1 MTNEISVP
9 PVKRP
14 RLYFIDIAR
23 SFAIL
28 LMLEGHFIDHTLG
41 EQFRSPDPHFVNPDF
56 LVYDIW
62 HIIRGYT
69 SPMFLTMTGMVF
81 VYLLYGSNEKPFREN
96 KRITKGF
103 KRVLELLFWG
113 YLLNPRS
120 FHILQCIAFGI
131 LGLLLVYG
139 LYKLIK
145 IIPLWVYYFILS
157 ALIFSC
163 YAPLSEIKLD
173 GEKIPWPYGWP
184 DFIQNMI
191 HAPGGR
197 SLFPLAPSL
206 GYTFFGAGVGV
217 VLHSAWINKTKWNIP
232 LFLLSIGLSFT
243 FFPTEILTFTD
254 TLGGYFGLDFEY
266 LVLSNWL
273 FETMGVVFIVLSLLS
288 TFERLVTI
296 KENLFIRIGQN
307 TLSIFIIHMM
317 LLYGAVIKIG
327 IGTFFSRSHNALNPY
342 EAGIGAGLF
351 IALFVVMIYYIVP
364 LSTWFDRMLDIIIPI
379 RKRIN
384 K

>member
-1 MTNEISVP
+1 MAQEISVP

-81 VYLLYGSNEKPFREN
+81 VYLLYGANSKPFRDN
-96 KRITKGF
+96 NRVTKGF
-103 KRVLELLFWG
+103 KRVIELLFWG

-145 IIPLWVYYFILS
+145 VIPLWVYYFVIS

-184 DFIQNMI
+184 NFIQNMI

-217 VLHSAWINKTKWNIP
+217 VLHSVWINKSKWNIP
-232 LFLLSIGLSFT
+232 LFLLTIGLSFT
-243 FFPTEILTFTD
+243 FYSTEILTFVD
-254 TLGGYFGLDFEY
+254 TLGGFIGLDFEY

-273 FETMGVVFIVLSLLS
+273 YETMGVVFIVLSLLS

-317 LLYGAVIKIG
+317 LLYGAVIKVG
-327 IGTFFSRSHNALNPY
+327 IGTFFSRSHNPLNPY
-342 EAGIGAGLF
+342 EAGIGAALF
-351 IALFVVMIYYIVP
+351 ITLFVVMIYYIEP
-364 LSTWFDRMLDIIIPI
+364 LTNWFDRMLDIVIPI
-379 RKRIN
+379 RKRIR

>member
-1 MTNEISVP
+1 MAQEISVP

-81 VYLLYGSNEKPFREN
+81 VYLLYGANSKPFRDN
-96 KRITKGF
+96 NRVTKGF
-103 KRVLELLFWG
+103 KRVIELLFWG

-145 IIPLWVYYFILS
+145 VIPLWVYYFVIS

-173 GEKIPWPYGWP
+173 GEKISWPYGWP
-184 DFIQNMI
+184 NFIQNMI

-206 GYTFFGAGVGV
+206 
-217 VLHSAWINKTKWNIP
+217 
-232 LFLLSIGLSFT
+232 
-243 FFPTEILTFTD
+243 
-254 TLGGYFGLDFEY
+254 
-266 LVLSNWL
+266 
-273 FETMGVVFIVLSLLS
+273 
-288 TFERLVTI
+288 
-296 KENLFIRIGQN
+296 
-307 TLSIFIIHMM
+307 
-317 LLYGAVIKIG
+317 
-327 IGTFFSRSHNALNPY
+327 
-342 EAGIGAGLF
+342 
-351 IALFVVMIYYIVP
+351 
-364 LSTWFDRMLDIIIPI
+364 
-379 RKRIN
+379 
-384 K
+384 